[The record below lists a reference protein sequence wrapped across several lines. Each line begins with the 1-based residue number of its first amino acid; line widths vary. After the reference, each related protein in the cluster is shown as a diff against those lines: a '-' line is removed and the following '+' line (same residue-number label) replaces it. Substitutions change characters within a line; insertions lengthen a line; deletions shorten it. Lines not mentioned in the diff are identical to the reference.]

1 MRHVLIATFGV
12 LAFVALACAGGD
24 ETTAPAAQEPAAAA
38 QPAASASTS
47 TDKMETKPS
56 DSAMASS
63 MDKMAIPGPTALTP
77 TEPGHILTVANQI
90 GANSFIVAGDETP
103 KPGQIATF
111 GVRRDPPAAFDM
123 MMTTI
128 WYDLHQVGSPVWGSG
143 NLVRPCL
150 ENVYAVCPALASEW
164 EHNADFT
171 QWTFT
176 IRDGVKWHDGTAF
189 TVEDAKFWFDL
200 AFTGYKS
207 GDKVRRPA
215 WYATKMGKFRSA
227 EIVGGNQL
235 RITLEE
241 RNPLFAEIL
250 KTPYFTFAHPRHLVQ
265 PKLDEGTTE
274 VAPLDVNL
282 MGTGPY
288 MLEGEYERGVIAR
301 VRKNDAYWEKDA
313 QGRQLP
319 YLDGMDFAIMSN
331 PEAMDAAIRVGR
343 LDGGSPGGGY
353 TLSRERYDAY
363 KNDLGDQFYAVQVS
377 SAGPSAGSGLAF
389 NVLKEGPWQDVRVR
403 RAMSLWLDR
412 QQAITAV
419 GGFGVLGGLLNP
431 SNPFSNTDVNEWP
444 GYDPATKAQ
453 DREEAKR
460 LLAEAGYAGGG
471 FTMNYNCLTTTTWRA
486 RCVFLNAQLAEL
498 GIELKLD
505 LMDVATWK
513 EAGQS
518 LNYAAIQSAAGVVS
532 YIPEANEAAMSRFSV
547 SPGAFVKHED
557 VKVDEYFSRL
567 KSAITLDQR
576 IAVWKEFEKYWL
588 LEQVYSASLS
598 AGLTTIPYRTWTK
611 GRIMGPE
618 EIMAYMDF
626 ATVWLDK

>member
-215 WYATKMGKFRSA
+215 WYATKMGKFQQRRDPGRQPASHHP
-227 EIVGGNQL
+227 GGTQPPL
-235 RITLEE
+235 RGDPEDALLHLRPPPAPGPAQAGRGHNGGGAPGREPDGD
-241 RNPLFAEIL
+241 RPLHAG
-250 KTPYFTFAHPRHLVQ
+250 R
-265 PKLDEGTTE
+265 
-274 VAPLDVNL
+274 
-282 MGTGPY
+282 
-288 MLEGEYERGVIAR
+288 R
-301 VRKNDAYWEKDA
+301 VRKRGHRTGA
-313 QGRQLP
+313 Q
-319 YLDGMDFAIMSN
+319 
-331 PEAMDAAIRVGR
+331 
-343 LDGGSPGGGY
+343 
-353 TLSRERYDAY
+353 ER
-363 KNDLGDQFYAVQVS
+363 
-377 SAGPSAGSGLAF
+377 
-389 NVLKEGPWQDVRVR
+389 
-403 RAMSLWLDR
+403 
-412 QQAITAV
+412 
-419 GGFGVLGGLLNP
+419 
-431 SNPFSNTDVNEWP
+431 
-444 GYDPATKAQ
+444 
-453 DREEAKR
+453 R
-460 LLAEAGYAGGG
+460 LLGEG
-471 FTMNYNCLTTTTWRA
+471 R
-486 RCVFLNAQLAEL
+486 
-498 GIELKLD
+498 
-505 LMDVATWK
+505 
-513 EAGQS
+513 
-518 LNYAAIQSAAGVVS
+518 
-532 YIPEANEAAMSRFSV
+532 
-547 SPGAFVKHED
+547 PGAPAP
-557 VKVDEYFSRL
+557 L
-567 KSAITLDQR
+567 
-576 IAVWKEFEKYWL
+576 
-588 LEQVYSASLS
+588 
-598 AGLTTIPYRTWTK
+598 P
-611 GRIMGPE
+611 
-618 EIMAYMDF
+618 
-626 ATVWLDK
+626 